1 MKTAISEKR
10 HRPFLVL
17 ALVVSFLSLSA
28 CRVQL
33 VPQYD
38 AKIVVLTELSRKSVD
53 KLYDAIQNATIES
66 NERAFDLFAC
76 QYESVE
82 DELQLLLQT
91 IQERK
96 KRNEARILLC
106 KKTVLQFDD
115 YMITTCDSTITMFER
130 YKEIH
135 RNRNMLN
142 DTHICRHRGNIKRM
156 LKTLLDSE
164 EAKEEKVD
172 K

>member
-1 MKTAISEKR
+1 MKTAISKKR

-38 AKIVVLTELSRKSVD
+38 AKIVVLTELSSKSVD
-53 KLYDAIQNATIES
+53 KLYDAIQNATIEP

-96 KRNEARILLC
+96 KCEEERILLC
-106 KKTVLQFDD
+106 KKTVLQS
-115 YMITTCDSTITMFER
+115 DSIMMKSCNLTIDMFER
-130 YKEIH
+130 YKEMH
-135 RNRNMLN
+135 QNQNTLN
-142 DTHICRHRGNIKRM
+142 DAQIDTNRENLQLM
-156 LKTLLDSE
+156 LSALLVAE
-164 EAKEEKVD
+164 EAKK
-172 K
+172 